1 MNDPT
6 MNEYLSIYSY
16 NVYQRSASESII
28 IIINNYHFNIFF
40 WRIKVGNIV
49 HGSVLEKKLSNYEI
63 FLPRKLN

>member
-6 MNEYLSIYSY
+6 MNEYLSVYSY
-16 NVYQRSASESII
+16 NVYQTSASKSII
-28 IIINNYHFNIFF
+28 IIINNYNFF